1 MLFGDPDEIPDIK
14 RSSGTVRRKRFIYG
28 KLSNGHRNSSG
39 AYRYCTGAT
48 GGASGVHREG
58 PPLPEGLMGCKGKGT
73 SPKWAGAPPPKG
85 PCALGFGGTL
95 KGAPPCLGG
104 QAPSPLA
111 AAPL

>member
-28 KLSNGHRNSSG
+28 KLSYGHRNSSG

-58 PPLPEGLMGCKGKGT
+58 PPLPEGLMGCKGEGNQPKVGWCA
-73 SPKWAGAPPPKG
+73 SPQG
-85 PCALGFGGTL
+85 PMRPRVWGTL
-95 KGAPPCLGG
+95 KGAPPLLGG
-104 QAPSPLA
+104 QAPSP
-111 AAPL
+111 